1 MELVDKRIFITGGA
15 GFIGSKLIEKVID
28 RNHVVVYDNFA
39 RNSLQNASAW
49 THPNL
54 TVIRGDIL
62 DYPRLREAMRGAQV
76 VVHLAAIAGIDTVIQ
91 SITNTMKVN
100 LIGTYHVLEA
110 ARDLSGLERLLD
122 FSTSEVFGSY
132 AYKSEEGDATALG
145 SVGEGRWTYAV
156 SKLAAEHLG
165 HAYQKEQGLPVVSLR
180 PFNIYGPGQV
190 GEGAIHIFVRRA
202 IAGETLTIHG
212 DGDQI
217 RSWCYIDD
225 LIDGLMACLTHEK
238 AVGQVF
244 NIGDPRGTI
253 TIYGLAE
260 TVIRVTDSR
269 SRIEFVPKTFADV
282 ELRIPSI
289 EKAKQF
295 LGYRPKVSLEEGI
308 RRTAE
313 WYRAQ
318 TEGAGASRTAGDRA

>member
-1 MELVDKRIFITGGA
+1 MNLDGKRIFITGGA
-15 GFIGSKLIEKVID
+15 GFIGSKLVERVIERNEVVI
-28 RNHVVVYDNFA
+28 YDNFT
-39 RNSLQNASAW
+39 RNAIESGAAW
-49 THPNL
+49 NHPNL
-54 TVIRGDIL
+54 HATKGDIL
-62 DYPRLREAMRGAQV
+62 DYRRLRDAMRDAHV
-76 VVHLAAIAGIDTVIQ
+76 VVHLAAIAGIDTVIK

-110 ARDLSGLERLLD
+110 ARDLSGLERLVD

-132 AYKSEEGDATALG
+132 AYKSEECDTTTLG

-165 HAYQKEQGLPVVSLR
+165 HAYHREQGLPVVSVR

-190 GEGAIHIFVRRA
+190 GEGALQIFVRRA
-202 IAGETLTIHG
+202 IADETITIHG

-217 RSWCYIDD
+217 RSWCYVDD
-225 LIDGLMACLTHEK
+225 LIDGVLACITNEK
-238 AVGQVF
+238 AVGNVF
-244 NIGDPRGTI
+244 NIGNPRGTI

-260 TVIRVTDSR
+260 TVVRVTGSR
-269 SRIEFVPKTFADV
+269 SRIEFVPKTYADV

-289 EKAKQF
+289 DKAKQL
-295 LGYRPKVSLEEGI
+295 LGYCPKVNLDEGI

-318 TEGAGASRTAGDRA
+318 TAAKRSK

>member
-1 MELVDKRIFITGGA
+1 
-15 GFIGSKLIEKVID
+15 
-28 RNHVVVYDNFA
+28 
-39 RNSLQNASAW
+39 
-49 THPNL
+49 
-54 TVIRGDIL
+54 
-62 DYPRLREAMRGAQV
+62 
-76 VVHLAAIAGIDTVIQ
+76 
-91 SITNTMKVN
+91 
-100 LIGTYHVLEA
+100 
-110 ARDLSGLERLLD
+110 
-122 FSTSEVFGSY
+122 
-132 AYKSEEGDATALG
+132 
-145 SVGEGRWTYAV
+145 
-156 SKLAAEHLG
+156 
-165 HAYQKEQGLPVVSLR
+165 
-180 PFNIYGPGQV
+180 V

-260 TVIRVTDSR
+260 TVIRVTGSR

-282 ELRIPSI
+282 ERRIPSI

-295 LGYRPKVSLEEGI
+295 LGYRPKVTLEEGI